1 MIGTIIE
8 SLDEFKSSY
17 SSQLETFE
25 ETFRAFSTTKNDTE
39 NDTSTNFGELVT
51 SEKTIVEILK
61 NDNSL
66 NKIHD
71 LILENRELNLKGF
84 LQEALDSI
92 SNFQEICKKE
102 KNPKYELSLLIKS
115 LKDKLTNIENI
126 ETTMEGN
133 GEKFKTLIDKLTKG
147 SNFDEIQKQNNR
159 KRKADSSLRRSGRKP
174 KLIYNDEDSGDSNEE
189 N

>member
-71 LILENRELNLKGF
+71 LILENRELTRNGHSILRDYYNNL
-84 LQEALDSI
+84 
-92 SNFQEICKKE
+92 
-102 KNPKYELSLLIKS
+102 
-115 LKDKLTNIENI
+115 
-126 ETTMEGN
+126 
-133 GEKFKTLIDKLTKG
+133 
-147 SNFDEIQKQNNR
+147 
-159 KRKADSSLRRSGRKP
+159 
-174 KLIYNDEDSGDSNEE
+174 YNVYNL
-189 N
+189 

>member
-25 ETFRAFSTTKNDTE
+25 ETFRVFSTTKNDTE
-39 NDTSTNFGELVT
+39 NDISTNFGE
-51 SEKTIVEILK
+51 KTIVELLK

-66 NKIHD
+66 NKIYD

-84 LQEALDSI
+84 LKEALDLI
-92 SNFQEICKKE
+92 SNFQETSKKE
-102 KNPKYELSLLIKS
+102 KNPNYKELSLLVKS
-115 LKDKLTNIENI
+115 LKDKLTNFENI

-133 GEKFKTLIDKLTKG
+133 GEKLKTLIDKLIKV
-147 SNFDEIQKQNNR
+147 SNFDEIQKHNNR